1 MMCGESTIYEE
12 GYCYTKGS
20 ECEGWYKS
28 GNKLKNFPRTKKQK
42 RNNKASFIITIDDN
56 DVNANEVSS
65 ETYGKPG
72 KYKKDQCGIQEA
84 GPFLKSGGSWALR
97 IMGENIL

>member
-28 GNKLKNFPRTKKQK
+28 GNKLKNFRGTKKAFK
-42 RNNKASFIITIDDN
+42 ENYDK
-56 DVNANEVSS
+56 DVYMNEVNS
-65 ETYGKPG
+65 EEGGKPG

-84 GPFLKSGGSWALR
+84 GPFRKTGGSWALK
-97 IMGENIL
+97 IMGEFKFTFLKT